1 MHQLI
6 RALGHLACGFVA
18 DAGCGVTVASTE
30 VGEILMGIH
39 SPQCTEHRA
48 MISSAGPIWWG
59 MRVDGSRFKGPRPLG
74 VYVHCTGR
82 WMMGTR

>member
-1 MHQLI
+1 MDQLI

-18 DAGCGVTVASTE
+18 DAGCGVTVASRE

-48 MISSAGPIWWG
+48 MISSVGPIWWG
-59 MRVDGSRFKGPRPLG
+59 GCVCLDQDPRGPLDGWVFM
-74 VYVHCTGR
+74 CTAQADG
-82 WMMGTR
+82 